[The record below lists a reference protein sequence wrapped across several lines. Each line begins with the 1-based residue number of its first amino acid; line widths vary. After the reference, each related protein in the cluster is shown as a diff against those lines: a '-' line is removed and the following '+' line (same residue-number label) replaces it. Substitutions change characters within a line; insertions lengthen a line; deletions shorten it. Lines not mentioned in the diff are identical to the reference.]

1 MDLNLLRVLDTLLQE
16 SSVTAAAERL
26 GGTSPPAVS
35 RSLSRL
41 RRITGDQLLVR
52 AGQAL
57 VPTPRALAIR
67 DTLHTLLGQADQLL
81 RPGGEFD
88 PPTTISE
95 TFTVQVSDLFLT
107 SVADPL
113 LETLQREAPGVN
125 VIFLPETLEGT
136 TALRR
141 GDVDVELGVLSH
153 LDPET
158 RHQTLAETTLL
169 GVARATNAVRRPPHW
184 RRAVRRRRSY
194 RHLSLGK
201 RRGPIDDALTRLGL
215 HRRVAVVVP
224 SHTSAML
231 LARSTDL
238 VALTAP
244 VWSDTI
250 VAELGL
256 ATFPIPLD
264 LLPMTIG
271 VAWHPPRNDIDPAHR
286 WFRTQLSR
294 AFIQAQQT
302 SPPEEEQ
309 REPAHAQGVGVAT
322 RNG

>member
-16 SSVTAAAERL
+16 SSVTAAAQKL
-26 GGTSPPAVS
+26 GTSPPAVS

-81 RPGGEFD
+81 RPGEEFD
-88 PPTTISE
+88 PIALSE
-95 TFTVQVSDLFLT
+95 TFTVQVSDLFLA
-107 SVADPL
+107 SVAAPL
-113 LETLQREAPGVN
+113 LETLQREAPGIN
-125 VIFLPETLEGT
+125 VIFLPEALEGT
-136 TALRR
+136 AALRR

-158 RHQTLAETTLL
+158 RHHTLARTPLL
-169 GVARATNAVRRPPHW
+169 GVARQTNPLFDGPINAARFADAAHIGISR
-184 RRAVRRRRSY
+184 
-194 RHLSLGK
+194 LGK
-201 RRGPIDDALTRLGL
+201 QRGPIDDALTRLGL

-264 LLPMTIG
+264 LPPMTIG
-271 VAWHPPRNDIDPAHR
+271 VAWHPRNDTDPAHQ

-294 AFIQAQQT
+294 TFVQAQPT
-302 SPPEEEQ
+302 PPDEKQ
-309 REPAHAQGVGVAT
+309 PAHTQSADVDDVMT
-322 RNG
+322 RNS

>member
-26 GGTSPPAVS
+26 GTSPPAVS

-88 PPTTISE
+88 PTTISE

-169 GVARATNAVRRPPHW
+169 GVARATNPLFDGPIGAARFAGAAHIGISR
-184 RRAVRRRRSY
+184 
-194 RHLSLGK
+194 LGK

-271 VAWHPPRNDIDPAHR
+271 VAWHPRNDIDPAHR

-302 SPPEEEQ
+302 SPEEEQ